1 MKETLTECEL
11 IVMKIIWQSG
21 EALSIQEILAQ
32 LDEVYHKNWKI
43 QTVSTFL
50 SRSVKKGYLK
60 MTRKGR
66 QFFYTPLVS
75 EEEYGK
81 REITKCVN
89 FWGNGKIDALVASFT
104 KVRKL
109 TDEEK
114 SHIRSLLDDMD

>member
-11 IVMKIIWQSG
+11 IVMKIIWQSE
-21 EALSIQEILAQ
+21 EALSIQEILKQ

-104 KVRKL
+104 KVRKF